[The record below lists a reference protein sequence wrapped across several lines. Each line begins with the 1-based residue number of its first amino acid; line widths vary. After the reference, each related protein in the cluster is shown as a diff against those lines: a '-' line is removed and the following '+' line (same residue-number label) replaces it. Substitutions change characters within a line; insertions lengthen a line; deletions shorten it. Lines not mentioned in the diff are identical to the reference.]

1 MSNATLSADL
11 LAETTQRITKR
22 IEELE
27 FALSMT
33 ENCLRSHNMV
43 IAFENG
49 LCLDIEGNRVTGK
62 VVDILK
68 APRVERSQA
77 EAVLRADIRNGNGE
91 QATLRFDRDVLMQEL
106 ATARDLREWLAS
118 VAA

>member
-11 LAETTQRITKR
+11 LAKNAKR

-33 ENCLRSHNMV
+33 ESCLRSHNMV
-43 IAFENG
+43 IAFKNG

-62 VVDILK
+62 VVDVLK

-106 ATARDLREWLAS
+106 TTARQVQEWLSS